1 MKQLCFYIFDVLFGT
16 FLVFLDLG
24 IQLFNLVFQVIV
36 VVEIVRVVV
45 VVGCV
50 SRQNGGLGLAC
61 LFYWLLWLLLWWLVK
76 IGFDR

>member
-16 FLVFLDLG
+16 FLVFVDLG

-36 VVEIVRVVV
+36 VVEIVRVVIV

-50 SRQNGGLGLAC
+50 SRQNGGLGLAS
-61 LFYWLLWLLLWWLVK
+61 LF
-76 IGFDR
+76 

>member
-36 VVEIVRVVV
+36 VVEIVRVVIV

-50 SRQNGGLGLAC
+50 RRQNGGLGLAS
-61 LFYWLLWLLLWWLVK
+61 LF
-76 IGFDR
+76 